1 MSDSWTDDLAG
12 PARGDAVFRLGR
24 SEAARSTHLGV
35 RRFGA
40 PRTEALPVSFD
51 DDRWID
57 ADVKFECSTDEG
69 GRRGWIA
76 VREGGLS
83 VGEEPGVAD
92 QTFATGVRA
101 WWLDERATDGPTE
114 LVVDG
119 PPLTRTPLP
128 RVARPGLLL
137 ALTRA
142 LGPARTA

>member
-12 PARGDAVFRLGR
+12 PGDGGAVFRLGR

-35 RRFGA
+35 RHFGT

-51 DDRWID
+51 DYRGID
-57 ADVKFECSTDEG
+57 DAVEFECSTDEG

-83 VGEEPGVAD
+83 VGEQPGVAD
-92 QTFATGVRA
+92 RTYASGVRA
-101 WWLDERATDGPTE
+101 WWLDDRATDGPTE

-137 ALTRA
+137 AITRA
-142 LGPARTA
+142 LGPARTV